1 LRKTSKI
8 VCAALIAA
16 SQMATI
22 TPASAHGGVIDGI
35 LAPMARSLAGFAT
48 VLSDLM
54 PVTDTIAP
62 SAGMAS
68 LPTPAPIRLQ
78 PAISTPFSHG
88 IFDSVAI
95 PAGHVAMTMRWVEL
109 NTSDHSAFFT
119 DGCET
124 QFTSACTSTF
134 GQTTIAAYET
144 ALTESPFE
152 ALTLVNR
159 EVNSAIAY
167 QSDAGNWGVGDYWA
181 TPAEIARN
189 GRGDCEDYATAKMW
203 LLLALGFSPDQL
215 QLVILQ
221 DTRRGLY
228 HAVLAVHL
236 DGQRYILD
244 NLSNTVRR
252 DSQIGNYMP
261 LISFVADRTF
271 IHGFDARR
279 TATAALPT
287 DLTTVQPG

>member
-1 LRKTSKI
+1 
-8 VCAALIAA
+8 
-16 SQMATI
+16 MAMI
-22 TPASAHGGVIDGI
+22 TPASAHGGVIDEMLGTVARGLTGFAAAVSDLALPADAI
-35 LAPMARSLAGFAT
+35 APAAGSASAPM
-48 VLSDLM
+48 
-54 PVTDTIAP
+54 
-62 SAGMAS
+62 
-68 LPTPAPIRLQ
+68 PAAVRPQ
-78 PAISTPFSHG
+78 QAISAPLSHG
-88 IFDSVAI
+88 AFDSVAI
-95 PAGHVAMTMRWVEL
+95 PVGHLGITTQWTELTAVAHA
-109 NTSDHSAFFT
+109 DFFT
-119 DGCET
+119 QDCEA
-124 QFTSACTSTF
+124 QFNSVCASRF
-134 GQTTIAAYET
+134 GRTMATAYDA
-144 ALTESPFE
+144 ALTASPLE

-159 EVNSAIAY
+159 KVNSAIAY
-167 QSDAGNWGVGDYWA
+167 QSDAANWGVGDYWA

-189 GRGDCEDYATAKMW
+189 GRGDCEDYATTKMW

-244 NLSNTVRR
+244 NLSNSVRR
-252 DSQIGNYMP
+252 DTQIANYMP